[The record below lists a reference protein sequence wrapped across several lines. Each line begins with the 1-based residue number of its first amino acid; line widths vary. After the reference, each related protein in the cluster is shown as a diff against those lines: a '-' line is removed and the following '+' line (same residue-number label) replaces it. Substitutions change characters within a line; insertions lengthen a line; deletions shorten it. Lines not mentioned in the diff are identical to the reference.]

1 VVRAACRG
9 RPEKEVERLAVPLAP
24 LHQQKA
30 DGDNDDKQRDYG
42 RPIKI
47 HKLEE
52 RSYVS

>member
-9 RPEKEVERLAVPLAP
+9 RPERKSKRLAVPLAP
-24 LHQQKA
+24 LHEQKA

-47 HKLEE
+47 HKLEGS
-52 RSYVS
+52 SYVF